1 MKPKKTKENYN
12 FNQTQAFNIS
22 SIELYRKFSAPNLC
36 PSKRKSKNFGRLNK
50 IIKSAKLDSSN
61 TIDIDSLNKKLLNI
75 HNNTLKNVKAS
86 SSGLNGNFRRKI
98 NIKNNTKFFNYFH
111 DNEKSD
117 MNNRNKVNTN
127 ITNNINQT
135 VEHKLLYEDIIKLKS
150 KINKLKMEL
159 SFLKGLNRKKDE
171 EIKELEKY
179 QEEVKYYSDKKEN
192 NAFYKKLEISQE
204 IIKLKNKYESIR
216 IEYAKQKDIN
226 QNLIKKIK
234 YIDISAINKEINEL
248 KKILISKVEEFKIL
262 KKENDEL
269 EKKLSNSDWIKN
281 KYEENHKFISQLKFN
296 ISKKLLLIEK
306 KKKILQK
313 LEEKYEK
320 MKNKQNQIL
329 RRNSSI
335 INDNKKLLDD
345 KKLIQDNIIRQI
357 EIQKKISAYENKTK
371 DLMNETMNKENII
384 NDYLQLNSTERR
396 INKNK
401 INMVNFKPILEKNPN
416 DFKKSNVILYESLI
430 QESKKRQNELLN
442 NIKELIEESK
452 NEIRNGNNLII
463 PKKNEVNSNNNS
475 NNIIDEENSQLFSN
489 YDIINSG
496 IRDIDIEDSGEIIK
510 KNNDFIYLLNVLFYI
525 KNISQQKIQNILL
538 NFKTE
543 KYYIGNLNDKKDFLN
558 NLSTEILGTIDNT
571 NDINNMTEI
580 LAFLLDN
587 KYQGKNI
594 LFLDN
599 VINDIYLLND
609 NEKIFLNN
617 NDEKIVM
624 EKIRKIFDENN
635 NKLIKEKINKIKNK
649 SNISY
654 EKLKLILNEGKFFKQ
669 EKDEEIKLLQ
679 FFIYFIK
686 KREKLTQNYSL
697 NKFSINNLMN
707 FMNELNK
714 RVDNNFIE
722 NFKNFLE
729 NKNVTL
735 EDFLGKK
742 DTINISVFMNILNEN
757 EFKIKDIN
765 LDIYC
770 ELQKYQT
777 KENPTNININKLKKD
792 LYKI

>member
-1 MKPKKTKENYN
+1 M
-12 FNQTQAFNIS
+12 
-22 SIELYRKFSAPNLC
+22 
-36 PSKRKSKNFGRLNK
+36 
-50 IIKSAKLDSSN
+50 
-61 TIDIDSLNKKLLNI
+61 
-75 HNNTLKNVKAS
+75 
-86 SSGLNGNFRRKI
+86 
-98 NIKNNTKFFNYFH
+98 
-111 DNEKSD
+111 
-117 MNNRNKVNTN
+117 
-127 ITNNINQT
+127 
-135 VEHKLLYEDIIKLKS
+135 
-150 KINKLKMEL
+150 
-159 SFLKGLNRKKDE
+159 
-171 EIKELEKY
+171 
-179 QEEVKYYSDKKEN
+179 
-192 NAFYKKLEISQE
+192 
-204 IIKLKNKYESIR
+204 
-216 IEYAKQKDIN
+216 
-226 QNLIKKIK
+226 
-234 YIDISAINKEINEL
+234 
-248 KKILISKVEEFKIL
+248 
-262 KKENDEL
+262 
-269 EKKLSNSDWIKN
+269 
-281 KYEENHKFISQLKFN
+281 
-296 ISKKLLLIEK
+296 
-306 KKKILQK
+306 
-313 LEEKYEK
+313 
-320 MKNKQNQIL
+320 
-329 RRNSSI
+329 
-335 INDNKKLLDD
+335 
-345 KKLIQDNIIRQI
+345 
-357 EIQKKISAYENKTK
+357 
-371 DLMNETMNKENII
+371 
-384 NDYLQLNSTERR
+384 
-396 INKNK
+396 
-401 INMVNFKPILEKNPN
+401 
-416 DFKKSNVILYESLI
+416 
-430 QESKKRQNELLN
+430 
-442 NIKELIEESK
+442 
-452 NEIRNGNNLII
+452 II

-475 NNIIDEENSQLFSN
+475 NNIIDEENSQLFFN

-510 KNNDFIYLLNVLFYI
+510 KNKDFIYLLNVLFYI

-697 NKFSINNLMN
+697 NEFSINNLMN

-722 NFKNFLE
+722 NFKNFLK

-742 DTINISVFMNILNEN
+742 DTINISEFMNILNEN

-765 LDIYC
+765 LDIY
-770 ELQKYQT
+770 Y
-777 KENPTNININKLKKD
+777 
-792 LYKI
+792 